1 MEWLATH
8 TSEASASNLIPMTHD
23 SIAAG
28 PLRLGG
34 REVPLVGPVRIYSCG
49 ITPYDVTHLGHAAT
63 FVWVDTLT
71 RALRHSGLE
80 VLLTRNITDVDDVLT
95 AAALRAGAPYDEFA
109 AMQQYRFDRDM
120 SDLHV
125 RRPDFEP
132 RAHQN
137 IDAVIRLAEVLLS
150 VGAAYERNGT
160 VYFRGGEVPA
170 RNALSRDLA
179 LAACAR
185 FGENPDD
192 PQKEDALDV
201 PVWRASAADD
211 PSWPSPWG
219 PGRPGWHAECTAMV
233 LRTFGSSLDIHAG
246 GADLAFP
253 HHAFEAAQAEAAT
266 GVAPF
271 ARAWMH
277 VGTVMV
283 DGEKMAK
290 STGNLVLV
298 SDLLEGHRAAAL
310 RLLLTDRLWAA
321 PWEFTMAGLDIA
333 EGQLDSLHA
342 AAGRRGGSETAV
354 AAISAALLDDLD
366 VPRALGIA
374 LEEGGQAA
382 RLVARVLALD

>member
-1 MEWLATH
+1 
-8 TSEASASNLIPMTHD
+8 MTHD

-150 VGAAYERNGT
+150 VGSAYERNGT
-160 VYFRGGEVPA
+160 VYFRGGDVPA
-170 RNALSRDLA
+170 RHGLARDVA

-185 FGENPDD
+185 FGENPED

-253 HHAFEAAQAEAAT
+253 HHAYETAQAEAAT

-290 STGNLVLV
+290 SMGNLVLV

-321 PWEFTMAGLDIA
+321 PWEFTMSGLDIA

-342 AAGRRGGSETAV
+342 AAGRRGGSEAAV